1 MLPLGRPED
10 QLVLAVL
17 ISGSKRRKNP
27 AAGGIS
33 TSAKAM
39 ELAVR
44 PVDFF
49 FACREAPDLWAELC
63 VQASVLDFI
72 LAGHNPLYDM
82 QIGEEE
88 SQDGGQAAG
97 TGNISVVPSVDALNA
112 FVCVGKLKLCR
123 LAAARVARAEEDGK
137 VSAQV
142 FYGILGKT
150 ATSNLTQDITSLT
163 DVKSSA
169 YIGPLDMQ
177 RFLRKHKAEGH
188 MVAEDWSL
196 ILDVGNL
203 DLEDDGSREAAERLH
218 LEGPSPRPRRQA
230 WHHDD
235 SDDDESDSERT
246 NRQHDDDDD
255 DDDEKEDEELSS
267 CVKPL
272 LDCSDFTRLL
282 SKPPIRTIAGLLVSA
297 LFPFVPFFT
306 NALNS
311 VTIVISHFRK
321 QDIRPCC
328 IVHSLMVSF
337 IVLPS
342 WLPGE
347 DGGSTKRTATST
359 PGAQS

>member
-1 MLPLGRPED
+1 MLPLGRSED

-17 ISGSKRRKNP
+17 IAGSKRRKNP
-27 AAGGIS
+27 AVGGGVS
-33 TSAKAM
+33 VKAM

-63 VQASVLDFI
+63 VQASVLDFV

-82 QIGEEE
+82 QIGDEEKQE
-88 SQDGGQAAG
+88 SADGQVAG
-97 TGNISVVPSVDALNA
+97 SGYVSLVPSVDALNA

-142 FYGILGKT
+142 FYGILGKS
-150 ATSNLTQDITSLT
+150 ATSNATQDITSLN

-188 MVAEDWSL
+188 LVAEDWSL

-203 DLEDDGSREAAERLH
+203 DQEDDGSREAAERLH
-218 LEGPSPRPRRQA
+218 LEDPSPRPRRQERQ
-230 WHHDD
+230 HDD
-235 SDDDESDSERT
+235 SDDDDESDSERT
-246 NRQHDDDDD
+246 RRQHDDDDD
-255 DDDEKEDEELSS
+255 DKEEEELSS

-282 SKPPIRTIAGLLVSA
+282 PRPPIRTIASLLVSA
-297 LFPFVPFFT
+297 HI
-306 NALNS
+306 A
-311 VTIVISHFRK
+311 VICRGLGLLLHDVVYGLCSH
-321 QDIRPCC
+321 
-328 IVHSLMVSF
+328 
-337 IVLPS
+337 
-342 WLPGE
+342 
-347 DGGSTKRTATST
+347 
-359 PGAQS
+359 